1 MKLINNKVEEII
13 QNPGIEGVYEII
25 ANTARICYQSDA
37 SKSKL
42 TPKEFVD
49 NLLKRGHTRPLEF
62 GTVYL
67 KMPIEKSSSLNSD
80 TAYKS
85 VKYVMNPYTK
95 IKFAGLPGDDNSVM
109 YITTNMR
116 VIMQGDYQSDYE
128 AWKNGYNKNWLSDL
142 EEYWCEPTSLHH
154 KRYTFDLILSR
165 GASDDLRT
173 HITLSSM
180 CESTRYCNY
189 SNGKYGKQ
197 LTGIKPYWIDFGT
210 DEDINVVSNEYGAI
224 DINNID
230 ALNEDDYDFV
240 TSMAVEEQE
249 YMRNAEKGLQP
260 QQLKRLFPLW
270 GKCELRLCGFED
282 SWNNFR
288 WRRLD
293 EHADPECK
301 IIAEKIDEIRKIS

>member
-42 TPKEFVD
+42 TPKEFVES
-49 NLLKRGHTRPLEF
+49 LLKRGHTRPLEF

-67 KMPIEKSSSLNSD
+67 KMPIEKTSSLNPD

-95 IKFAGLPGDDNSVM
+95 IKLAGLPGDDNSVM

-116 VIMQGDYQSDYE
+116 VVMQGDYLSDYE
-128 AWKNGYNKNWLSDL
+128 AWKNGYDKNWLDDL
-142 EEYWCEPTSLHH
+142 RYWCEPTEFHP
-154 KRYTFDLILSR
+154 KRPTFVMLLSR

-173 HITLSSM
+173 HISLSSM
-180 CESTRYCNY
+180 CESTRWCNY
-189 SNGKYGKQ
+189 SKGKYGSQ
-197 LTGIKPYWIDFGT
+197 LTGIKPYWIDFKTKEPVEVKTYG
-210 DEDINVVSNEYGAI
+210 DGSIDNEQIRVLGEEDYQ
-224 DINNID
+224 
-230 ALNEDDYDFV
+230 FV
-240 TSMAVEEQE
+240 ASMALEEME
-249 YMRNAEKGLQP
+249 YMRHAEAGLQA

-282 SWNNFR
+282 AWDNFM
-288 WRRLD
+288 WRRMD
-293 EHADPECK
+293 DHADPECQK
-301 IIAEKIDEIRKIS
+301 IAELIQGFRQKI